1 MKRKFDMRYADERR
15 LSKYAEKGPPPLYR
29 ADLLEICR
37 NGAARHRGNLE
48 RYPFLN
54 NQASSRFGVEFRR
67 LAELTGLST
76 GTIQST
82 LKGEAAKLDSVKTL
96 ANYFGIPWLKMF
108 DLDDE
113 LDFDKNGRFVGK
125 RKARAKK

>member
-1 MKRKFDMRYADERR
+1 MTRKYDLRYGSERERKRIEG
-15 LSKYAEKGPPPLYR
+15 ETGPPPLYR
-29 ADLLEICR
+29 ADLLRACR
-37 NGAARHRGNLE
+37 YGIGYAERYRM

-54 NQASSRFGVEFRR
+54 ERAKLGIEFRQ
-67 LAELTGLST
+67 LAEATGLST

-82 LKGEAAKLDSVKTL
+82 VKGEAAKLESVKTL

-125 RKARAKK
+125 RKKR